1 MTYWDRVARQSRIK
15 GARGRP
21 VERKF
26 NKADMIKKLIT

>member
-1 MTYWDRVARQSRIK
+1 MTCRDRVARQSRVD

-21 VERKF
+21 DDAKF